1 MIPFLKLIRL
11 PNLILIALLQFFL
24 RTYFVQPIMNSFS
37 LNLILTDVQF
47 YLLMFMTSLI
57 AAAGY
62 IINDYFDL
70 KIDYVNRSG
79 DDIIIGNTIKRR
91 VAMLLHIV
99 LSSIGVLIGCYLAY
113 TLHIWVIALVPILVV
128 GLLWFYSTDYK
139 RQFLIGNLVLSFLS
153 IFPIL
158 ILILFEPAI
167 FQAYYSFEYR
177 AVAVLIFKVLLYFS
191 FIAFGVSLVYAILK
205 DLHDLPGDEAVNAK
219 TLPILAGETTAKLT
233 ISFISVAIIFALFYR
248 KFNPSSSSNARHLI
262 SRSPGIISFLVASN
276 YRAAKLYSID
286 SVTYMR
292 NFWSSMGCSIR
303 PNRLGWRSFIRFC
316 GSFLS
321 ILRISSF
328 WFCESFFFSSC
339 FFSKMN
345 TETSILPRSFF
356 FAR

>member
-24 RTYFVQPIMNSFS
+24 RSYFVQPIMNSFS

-113 TLHIWVIALVPILVV
+113 TLHIWVIALAPILVV

-139 RQFLIGNLVLSFLS
+139 RQFLVGNLVLSFLS

-233 ISFISVAIIFALFYR
+233 ISFISVAIIFALFYIQ
-248 KFNPSSSSNARHLI
+248 NMQYLNNAYIPLVYIIFGIELPLI
-262 SRSPGIISFLVASN
+262 FVNIMVFFADQTKKYAVLLKVMYAIMLFGVF
-276 YRAAKLYSID
+276 
-286 SVTYMR
+286 
-292 NFWSSMGCSIR
+292 
-303 PNRLGWRSFIRFC
+303 
-316 GSFLS
+316 S
-321 ILRISSF
+321 IL
-328 WFCESFFFSSC
+328 
-339 FFSKMN
+339 
-345 TETSILPRSFF
+345 ILNYFPGSN
-356 FAR
+356 

>member
-1 MIPFLKLIRL
+1 
-11 PNLILIALLQFFL
+11 
-24 RTYFVQPIMNSFS
+24 
-37 LNLILTDVQF
+37 
-47 YLLMFMTSLI
+47 MTSLI

-113 TLHIWVIALVPILVV
+113 TLHIWVIALAPMLVV

-139 RQFLIGNLVLSFLS
+139 RQFLVGNLVLSFLS

-233 ISFISVAIIFALFYR
+233 ISFISVAIIFALFYIQ
-248 KFNPSSSSNARHLI
+248 NMQYLNNAYIPLVYIIFGIELPLI
-262 SRSPGIISFLVASN
+262 FVNIMVFFADQTKKYAVLLKVMYVIMLFGVF
-276 YRAAKLYSID
+276 
-286 SVTYMR
+286 
-292 NFWSSMGCSIR
+292 
-303 PNRLGWRSFIRFC
+303 
-316 GSFLS
+316 S
-321 ILRISSF
+321 IL
-328 WFCESFFFSSC
+328 
-339 FFSKMN
+339 
-345 TETSILPRSFF
+345 ILNYFPGSN
-356 FAR
+356 

>member
-113 TLHIWVIALVPILVV
+113 TLHIWVIALAPILVV

-233 ISFISVAIIFALFYR
+233 ISFISVAIIFALFYIQ
-248 KFNPSSSSNARHLI
+248 NMQYLNNAYIPLVYIIFGIELPLI
-262 SRSPGIISFLVASN
+262 FVNIMVFFADQTKKYAVLLKVMYAIMLFGVF
-276 YRAAKLYSID
+276 
-286 SVTYMR
+286 
-292 NFWSSMGCSIR
+292 
-303 PNRLGWRSFIRFC
+303 
-316 GSFLS
+316 S
-321 ILRISSF
+321 IL
-328 WFCESFFFSSC
+328 
-339 FFSKMN
+339 
-345 TETSILPRSFF
+345 ILNYFPGSN
-356 FAR
+356 

>member
-1 MIPFLKLIRL
+1 
-11 PNLILIALLQFFL
+11 
-24 RTYFVQPIMNSFS
+24 
-37 LNLILTDVQF
+37 
-47 YLLMFMTSLI
+47 MTSLI

-233 ISFISVAIIFALFYR
+233 ISFISVAIIFALFYIQ
-248 KFNPSSSSNARHLI
+248 NMQYLNNAYIPLVYIIFGIELPLI
-262 SRSPGIISFLVASN
+262 FVNIMVFFADQTKKYAVLLKVMYAIMLFGVF
-276 YRAAKLYSID
+276 
-286 SVTYMR
+286 
-292 NFWSSMGCSIR
+292 
-303 PNRLGWRSFIRFC
+303 
-316 GSFLS
+316 S
-321 ILRISSF
+321 IL
-328 WFCESFFFSSC
+328 
-339 FFSKMN
+339 
-345 TETSILPRSFF
+345 ILNYFPGSN
-356 FAR
+356 

>member
-113 TLHIWVIALVPILVV
+113 TLHIWVIALAPILVV

-139 RQFLIGNLVLSFLS
+139 RQFLVGNLVLSFLS

-233 ISFISVAIIFALFYR
+233 ISFISVAIIFALFYIQ
-248 KFNPSSSSNARHLI
+248 NMQYLNNAYIPLVYIIFGIELPLI
-262 SRSPGIISFLVASN
+262 FVNIMVFFADQTKKYALLLKVMYAIMLFGVF
-276 YRAAKLYSID
+276 
-286 SVTYMR
+286 
-292 NFWSSMGCSIR
+292 
-303 PNRLGWRSFIRFC
+303 
-316 GSFLS
+316 S
-321 ILRISSF
+321 IL
-328 WFCESFFFSSC
+328 
-339 FFSKMN
+339 
-345 TETSILPRSFF
+345 ILNYFPGSN
-356 FAR
+356 

>member
-24 RTYFVQPIMNSFS
+24 RSYFVQPIMNSFS

-99 LSSIGVLIGCYLAY
+99 LSSVGVLIGCYLAY
-113 TLHIWVIALVPILVV
+113 TLHIWVIALAPMLVV

-139 RQFLIGNLVLSFLS
+139 RQFLVGNLVLSFLS

-233 ISFISVAIIFALFYR
+233 ISFISVAIIFALFYIQ
-248 KFNPSSSSNARHLI
+248 NMQYLNNAYIPLVYIIFGIELPLI
-262 SRSPGIISFLVASN
+262 FVNIMVFFADQTKKYAVLLKVMYAIMLFGVF
-276 YRAAKLYSID
+276 
-286 SVTYMR
+286 
-292 NFWSSMGCSIR
+292 
-303 PNRLGWRSFIRFC
+303 
-316 GSFLS
+316 S
-321 ILRISSF
+321 IL
-328 WFCESFFFSSC
+328 
-339 FFSKMN
+339 
-345 TETSILPRSFF
+345 ILNYFPGSN
-356 FAR
+356 